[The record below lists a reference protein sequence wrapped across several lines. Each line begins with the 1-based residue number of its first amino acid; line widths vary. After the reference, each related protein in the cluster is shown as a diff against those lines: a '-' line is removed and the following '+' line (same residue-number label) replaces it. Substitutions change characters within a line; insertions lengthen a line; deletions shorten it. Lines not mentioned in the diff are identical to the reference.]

1 LRSRPSPRLDSYG
14 GRVVHSA
21 DYRNPRPFEGE
32 DVLGTG
38 NAADI
43 GVQLSQP
50 GAAKSLARRA
60 DAAAPLTPL
69 DVRHTRSELLRQ
81 MRKGLIEPVAAVE
94 LFTPTQVLLA
104 DGGPV
109 EPDTVIAAALELVD
123 GIVIDTRNR
132 FC

>member
-1 LRSRPSPRLDSYG
+1 MPSK
-14 GRVVHSA
+14 GRI
-21 DYRNPRPFEGE
+21 PM
-32 DVLGTG
+32 
-38 NAADI
+38 
-43 GVQLSQP
+43 
-50 GAAKSLARRA
+50 LAE
-60 DAAAPLTPL
+60 
-69 DVRHTRSELLRQ
+69 ELLRQ
-81 MRKGLIEPVAAVE
+81 MSKGLIEPVAAVE